1 MTPEEHNSLLPANVK
16 GKACQNLLEGAAAKD
31 LAIEHIFER
40 ASVARALHA
49 AEMLLRRGIGRMS
62 VEEARV
68 FTKTDPRFVPLD
80 PDGALVTAREVLAE
94 ESAMVETA
102 RAGQGKFAPIGRS
115 EVWVIRSP
123 VIAQSKEQTKAVHEV
138 LGSRDLVTTIHGP
151 AGSGKT
157 TLMSEAALCDNW
169 RLFQSWQRAVGV
181 RPSNG

>member
-80 PDGALVTAREVLAE
+80 PDGALAQLPHFQNFFGAFWGGNRPQSRYFT
-94 ESAMVETA
+94 
-102 RAGQGKFAPIGRS
+102 RS
-115 EVWVIRSP
+115 IS
-123 VIAQSKEQTKAVHEV
+123 QKCQ
-138 LGSRDLVTTIHGP
+138 L
-151 AGSGKT
+151 
-157 TLMSEAALCDNW
+157 
-169 RLFQSWQRAVGV
+169 
-181 RPSNG
+181 